1 MNTYTVDNAADVT
14 TELASAGTDTV
25 LAGLTWTLATNVENL
40 TLTGSGAMNGTGNS
54 LNNALIGN
62 AGINL
67 LSGAAGN
74 DTLDGAAGA
83 DTLAGGTGNDAYF
96 LGRGYAA
103 ELIQENDATAGNTDV
118 LSFLAGVTSEQ
129 IWFRSVGNDLEVS
142 IIGTA
147 DKALIQ
153 NWYLGAQYHVEQFK
167 TSDGRTLL
175 DSKVQ
180 ELVNAMAGF
189 APPAIG
195 QTTLP
200 ASYQP
205 TLLPL
210 IGADWV
216 P

>member
-1 MNTYTVDNAADVT
+1 ML
-14 TELASAGTDTV
+14 ELASAGTDTV
-25 LAGLTWTLATNVENL
+25 QAVVSWTLGANLERL
-40 TLTGSGAMNGTGNS
+40 TLTGPGNINGTGDT
-54 LNNALIGN
+54 LGNAIIGN
-62 AGINL
+62 G
-67 LSGAAGN
+67 GANRLDGSTGVDTLTGGSGN
-74 DTLDGAAGA
+74 DT
-83 DTLAGGTGNDAYF
+83 YF

-103 ELIQENDATAGNTDV
+103 ELIQENDATLGNTDV
-118 LSFLAGVTSEQ
+118 MSFLAGVTTDQ
-129 IWFRSVGNDLEVS
+129 IWFRQVGNDLQVS
-142 IIGTA
+142 IIGTS
-147 DKALIQ
+147 DTALIQ
-153 NWYLGAQYHVEQFK
+153 NWYLGTQYHVEQFK

>member
-1 MNTYTVDNAADVT
+1 VL
-14 TELASAGTDTV
+14 ELASAGTDTV
-25 LAGLTWTLATNVENL
+25 QAVVSWTLGANLERL
-40 TLTGSGAMNGTGNS
+40 TLTGPGNINGTGNT
-54 LNNALIGN
+54 LGNAIIGN
-62 AGINL
+62 G
-67 LSGAAGN
+67 GANRLDGSTGVDTLTGGSGN
-74 DTLDGAAGA
+74 DT
-83 DTLAGGTGNDAYF
+83 YF

-103 ELIQENDATAGNTDV
+103 ELIQENDATVGNTDV
-118 LSFLAGVTSEQ
+118 MSFLAGVTSEQ

-153 NWYLGAQYHVEQFK
+153 NWYLGTQYHVEQFK

-180 ELVNAMAGF
+180 ELVNAMAVF

-195 QTTLP
+195 QTTVP

-205 TLLPL
+205 TLLPV